1 MRKLFRWHR
10 GGLDES
16 LATTVEVGSFLDID
30 RMITGVNDQGFPAG
44 YFSNVRAKYVGD
56 DSERCGEEWKATYY
70 VVADCQAHESAVLG
84 MCNFSETE
92 M

>member
-1 MRKLFRWHR
+1 M
-10 GGLDES
+10 DES

-44 YFSNVRAKYVGD
+44 YFSNVRAMYVGD
-56 DSERCGEEWKATYY
+56 DSARCGDEWKETYY
-70 VVADCQAHESAVLG
+70 VIADCQAHKGGVLG
-84 MCNFSETE
+84 MCNFPEKE